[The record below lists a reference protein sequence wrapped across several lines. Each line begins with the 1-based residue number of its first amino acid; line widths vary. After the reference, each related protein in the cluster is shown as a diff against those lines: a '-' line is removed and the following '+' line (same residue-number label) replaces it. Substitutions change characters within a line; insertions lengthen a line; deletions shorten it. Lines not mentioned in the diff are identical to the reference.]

1 MKTKCYIFLT
11 LFFLFSKVCH
21 AQDDKIYN
29 TLRKSIKLNEKAFGS
44 DEFYEKGYA
53 LSISLGVNNKGKI
66 DTIIISQK
74 DNKELNKLFD
84 FEKIISTVKADK
96 QSFKPYKN
104 EFIILLVILMR
115 GDDFI
120 KLNNGNQLLS
130 QWLAIAATASE
141 NEKTNRKQLFLSPII
156 IHSRGKKLN

>member
-1 MKTKCYIFLT
+1 
-11 LFFLFSKVCH
+11 
-21 AQDDKIYN
+21 
-29 TLRKSIKLNEKAFGS
+29 
-44 DEFYEKGYA
+44 
-53 LSISLGVNNKGKI
+53 
-66 DTIIISQK
+66 
-74 DNKELNKLFD
+74 
-84 FEKIISTVKADK
+84 
-96 QSFKPYKN
+96 
-104 EFIILLVILMR
+104 MR